1 MNGIIEPI
9 WFEGDPIPTLL
20 TDILEA
26 QREKEDKNDR
36 SDDSEES
43 SDEFE
48 SDSDSVD
55 DL

>member
-9 WFEGDPIPTLL
+9 WFEGHPIPTLL
-20 TDILEA
+20 ADILEA
-26 QREKEDKNDR
+26 QSEKEDKNDS
-36 SDDSEES
+36 SDDPEES

-48 SDSDSVD
+48 SDSDSGD